1 MLLIINLGIILT
13 LLIIILFNIKNTK
26 HQIIVTLGVLG
37 ILILFK
43 LIFDNMIQHNK
54 KNYEVENEYGVN
66 NDNVNLN
73 NDNVNSNNDN
83 LNSIDN
89 TNNNKVSGCSGC
101 KAHGCGSNENVN
113 KFDLNNLDHIVN
125 DMKNISN
132 SYNEQEEEKID
143 RVNVKNNNYIFSEYS
158 GNKDHHFKDLHNG
171 IFGERKNVSNENSLL
186 LDNLDCSNDN
196 SCIIEPTI
204 YNFHKF

>member
-1 MLLIINLGIILT
+1 MLLIVNLGIILT
-13 LLIIILFNIKNTK
+13 LLIIILFNIHNTR
-26 HQIIVTLGVLG
+26 HQIIITLGVLS

-43 LIFDNMIQHNK
+43 LVFDNMIQNNK

-66 NDNVNLN
+66 NDSVNNHSVN
-73 NDNVNSNNDN
+73 NSKV
-83 LNSIDN
+83 N
-89 TNNNKVSGCSGC
+89 TNNLNVNVC
-101 KAHGCGSNENVN
+101 KSNSCDGKENIN
-113 KFDLNNLDHIVN
+113 KFDLNNLDNIVN

-132 SYNEQEEEKID
+132 SYNEKEEENID
-143 RVNVKNNNYIFSEYS
+143 RINVKNNNYIFSKYS

-171 IFGERKNVSNENSLL
+171 IFWERKNVSDENSLL

-196 SCIIEPTI
+196 SCVIAPTI

>member
-66 NDNVNLN
+66 NDNVN
-73 NDNVNSNNDN
+73 SNNHDN

-89 TNNNKVSGCSGC
+89 TNNKVSGYSGC
-101 KAHGCGSNENVN
+101 KSYGCGLKDNVN

-171 IFGERKNVSNENSLL
+171 IFMERKNVSNENSLL

>member
-66 NDNVNLN
+66 NDNVN
-73 NDNVNSNNDN
+73 SN
-83 LNSIDN
+83 DN
-89 TNNNKVSGCSGC
+89 TNTNTNTNTNNIKVSGCSGC
-101 KAHGCGSNENVN
+101 KVNSCGSNENVN
-113 KFDLNNLDHIVN
+113 KFDLNNLDYIVN

-171 IFGERKNVSNENSLL
+171 IFEERKNVSNENSLL